1 MSKPALRR
9 IVLASVVW
17 FLGASTAAP
26 PGAQTTF
33 TDRAAWEAAAG
44 NHVTIDFEGIAPA
57 RGFVPFND
65 GLTLT
70 GVTFKGAGAGSS
82 GNTLFVT
89 SSVGDVT
96 ISAWSSGDMLVATFG
111 FGTQGVPASPPG
123 SISLPGGVTAVG
135 FNYGATC
142 TIFVNPACGGQ
153 PWTVR
158 LSTGAVFTIP
168 GSHPP
173 PMAFW
178 GIVSPIPIGSL
189 QIDPTGSVPL
199 LDNFSYQPA
208 AVPTLP
214 LWAILALTTLLTLA
228 GAATIRTRMGGRRE
242 QIR

>member
-1 MSKPALRR
+1 MSQHRR
-9 IVLASVVW
+9 IVLACGVW
-17 FLGASTAAP
+17 FLGAITAARA
-26 PGAQTTF
+26 GAQTTF

-44 NHVTIDFEGIAPA
+44 SHVTIAFEGIAPA
-57 RGFVPFND
+57 SGSVPFNS
-65 GLTLT
+65 GLTLN
-70 GVTFKGAGAGSS
+70 GVTFRGAGSV
-82 GNTLFVT
+82 GNTLFVI

-96 ISAWSSGDMLVATFG
+96 ISAWSSGDMLAAPFG
-111 FGTQGVPASPPG
+111 FGTVASPPG

-142 TIFVNPACGGQ
+142 TIFVNPACGGE

-178 GIVSPIPIGSL
+178 GIVSPVPISSL
-189 QIDPTGSVPL
+189 QIDPMGSVSL
-199 LDNFSYQPA
+199 LDNFSFQPP

-214 LWAILALTTLLTLA
+214 PWAILALTTLLTLA
-228 GAATIRTRMGGRRE
+228 GAASIRRRAVADAEPGRSSRT
-242 QIR
+242 